1 MLRKLS
7 PLLIVVLLGLFIW
20 YLFYSSMPRNV
31 ESGEVAD
38 TSFST
43 IRALD
48 HVRNLG
54 VEPHYVGSSAH
65 SKTRNY
71 IVNELQSLGLEV
83 QTQEG
88 YVLDNSGVLS
98 LARNILARIPGSGSG
113 KSLVLMSHYDSAGH
127 SSPGASD
134 AASGVA
140 TILEGVRALLEKG
153 EDNENDIIVLIT
165 DAEEIG
171 LLGARLFV
179 QKHPWAKNTGLALN
193 FEARGSGGNS
203 FMLLETNGGN
213 ANLIRQ
219 FKVANPDYP
228 VTNSL
233 AYSIYKMLPNDT
245 DLTVLRE
252 EANING
258 YNFAFIDD
266 HFDYHTANDTPA
278 NLDLET
284 LAHQGSYLMPLMLHF
299 KDADL
304 TTLDNDQDLI
314 YFTLPGGY
322 IVNYPFGWTIPL
334 LIVGFVLFT
343 GVLIFG
349 YYKNRSFLKSSLRG
363 ATPFFICLIGSALLV
378 FLLWQFC
385 LMIYPEYREMEHG
398 FTYNG
403 YWYIAAMMFLTLT
416 FNFMVYHQ
424 FREYERQAGYMVF
437 PVIFW
442 LIICVL
448 VAFVLPGAGYFIIPA
463 LFAII
468 QLALMIVQNQPNPYL
483 MLLLSLPALIIL
495 LPFITQFPVAL
506 GLKMMFSSSILL
518 TFLFMLFL
526 PVFGYFR
533 QKKGLGLLFFL
544 VFNILFITA
553 HFKSSFTEERQ
564 KPNSLVY
571 VLDTDEQSATW
582 NSYDGIID
590 PWTQN
595 YFGEDPEIVEDPDA
609 SFESKYRSNFTFKT
623 PAPLVEIEE
632 PSVIFEQLSNQD
644 SISNSAKYS
653 LKIAPNRKINRMEI
667 FADRNV
673 SFEKFNLNGL
683 EADSVALGEQNFH
696 VFTKRWQN
704 RLLTYH
710 AANRDTLRIEFTID
724 PENLPEFTLYEA
736 SYDLLENTLLKV
748 PARDKNMIPRPF
760 VLNDAVIIKK
770 TIRFDQQ
777 AQVKN

>member
-7 PLLIVVLLGLFIW
+7 PLFIIIFLGFFIW
-20 YLFYSSMPRNV
+20 YLFYSSMPRNIGGG
-31 ESGEVAD
+31 GEEEAA
-38 TSFST
+38 FST
-43 IRALD
+43 LRAFD
-48 HVRNLG
+48 HVTKLAA
-54 VEPHYVGSSAH
+54 EPHYVGSSAH
-65 SKTRNY
+65 SRTRNY
-71 IVNELQSLGLEV
+71 IVNELQGMGLEV

-88 YVLDNSGVLS
+88 YVLDKAGVLS
-98 LARNILARIPGSGSG
+98 LARNILARIPGTGSG

-140 TILEGVRALLEKG
+140 TILEGVRALREKG
-153 EDNENDIIVLIT
+153 DSNSNDIIILIT

-179 QKHPWAKNTGLALN
+179 QKHPWAQNAGLALN
-193 FEARGSGGNS
+193 FESRGSGGNS
-203 FMLLETNGGN
+203 YMLLETNSGN
-213 ANLIRQ
+213 ANLIRE
-219 FKVANPDYP
+219 FKIANPDYP

-252 EANING
+252 EGSING

-266 HFDYHTANDTPA
+266 HFDYHTANDTPE
-278 NLDLET
+278 NLDIET
-284 LAHQGSYLMPLMLHF
+284 LAHQGSYLMPLLVHY

-304 TTLDNDQDLI
+304 SALDNDQDLI
-314 YFTLPGGY
+314 YFTLPGG
-322 IVNYPFGWTIPL
+322 IIMSYPFGWTIPL
-334 LIVGFVLFT
+334 LIFGFLLFT
-343 GVLIFG
+343 AVVLFG

-363 ATPFFICLIGSALLV
+363 ATPFFICLIGSTLLV

-403 YWYIAAMMFLTLT
+403 YWYIAAMLFLTLT

-424 FREYERQAGYMVF
+424 FREPERQGAYMVF
-437 PVIFW
+437 PVLFW
-442 LIICVL
+442 LIICAL
-448 VAFVLPGAGYFIIPA
+448 VAFVLPGAGYFILPA
-463 LFAII
+463 LFAIL
-468 QLALMIVQNQPNPYL
+468 QLALMIVQKQPNPYL

-506 GLKMMFSSSILL
+506 GLKMMFSSALLL

-533 QKKGLGLLFFL
+533 QKKGLGLLCF
-544 VFNILFITA
+544 VIFNVLFITA

-571 VLDTDEQSATW
+571 VLDADEQTATW
-582 NSYDGIID
+582 NSYDGMID
-590 PWTQN
+590 PWTQQ
-595 YFGEDPEIVEDPDA
+595 YFGEDPEIIEDPDA
-609 SFESKYRSNFTFKT
+609 SFESKYRSNFTYKT
-623 PAPLVEIEE
+623 EAPLVSIEE
-632 PSVIFEQLSNQD
+632 PSIIFEQLGNQD
-644 SISNSAKYS
+644 SIRNTAKYS

-673 SFEKFNLNGL
+673 NFDEFRINGL
-683 EADSVALGEQNFH
+683 EADSVALGIQKFH

-710 AANRDTLRIEFTID
+710 AANRDTLRIEFSID
-724 PENLPEFTLYEA
+724 PEKLPEFTLYEA
-736 SYDLLENTLLKV
+736 SYDLLENPLLNV
-748 PARDKNMIPRPF
+748 PARNNNMIPRPF

-770 TIRFDQQ
+770 TILFDQ
-777 AQVKN
+777 